1 MSSKTSP
8 RLKPVKN
15 RPGAP
20 LYISVKEAMLGA
32 IRSGIFEPGQRLPS
46 TKSLSQQLA
55 VSLVTTH
62 RAMQE
67 LEAHGIVDRVQ
78 GRGTFVTDRDAK
90 DRRRTKL
97 GLVMQPEASLA
108 DFYHGQLI
116 EGMHRAGRDEDADL
130 LILPYQPK
138 LRSDCQAFL
147 LINQLPDAIAEFR
160 SNLAADTPMLIV
172 GASHEQLPSLDI
184 DNADLVRQ
192 AVRHAHRLGHR
203 HLGYLGG
210 APQLSNSL
218 DRGRG
223 FDEACEE
230 LSIPAKQRHRL
241 NAESWRLS
249 GDEKMA
255 LSRMLTQT
263 HRPTAII
270 AGGYYLSLDVYHV
283 ANTLG
288 LSIPGDLTV
297 VGVDD
302 PPSAVHLHPPLTTVR
317 QPLIELGHAAVLQ
330 IIKLIHEGPDAT
342 PHQLLKAEL
351 IIRESSGSPTAS
363 GN

>member
-1 MSSKTSP
+1 MSSNPSS

-15 RPGAP
+15 RPGSP
-20 LYISVKEAMLGA
+20 LYISVKEAMLSA
-32 IRSGIFEPGQRLPS
+32 IRSGLFEPGQRLPS
-46 TKSLSQQLA
+46 TKSLSEQLS

-97 GLVMQPEASLA
+97 ALVMQSEASLA
-108 DFYHGQLI
+108 DFYHGQII

-147 LINQLPDAIAEFR
+147 LINQFPEAIAEFC
-160 SNLAADTPMLIV
+160 SSHAADKPIMIV
-172 GASHEQLPSLDI
+172 GARHEQLPSLDI
-184 DNADLVRQ
+184 DNADLIKQ
-192 AVRHAHRLGHR
+192 AVRHAHRMGHR

-223 FDEACEE
+223 FDEACDE
-230 LSIPAKQRHRL
+230 LGIPAKQRHRL
-241 NAESWRLS
+241 NAENWQLS

-263 HRPTAII
+263 DRPTALI
-270 AGGYYLSLDVYHV
+270 AGGYYLSLDTYQV

-288 LSIPGDLTV
+288 LSIPRDLTV

-317 QPLIELGHAAVLQ
+317 QPLIELGHAAILQ
-330 IIKLIHEGPDAT
+330 TIKLIHDGPSKT

-351 IIRESSGSPTAS
+351 IIRESSGSPDT
-363 GN
+363 GK